1 MNINEYKKYTNI
13 NLSNTSQLKLFN
25 ILKDIT
31 ENVHYLNIFRS
42 YILNVSQLN
51 DASFYDLYEIPNNTF
66 LENIAFEKYS
76 LPNLWWIIAITNN
89 IVNPFEELEPGK
101 LLRILKND
109 YLYQILKE
117 VKTIGNY

>member
-1 MNINEYKKYTNI
+1 LNHYTEEVLVKVELSERLKKEIFMNINDYKKYTNI

-31 ENVHYLNIFRS
+31 ENEHYLNIFRS

-51 DASFYDLYEIPNNTF
+51 DSSFYDLYEVPNNTF

-76 LPNLWWIIAITNN
+76 LPNL
-89 IVNPFEELEPGK
+89 
-101 LLRILKND
+101 
-109 YLYQILKE
+109 
-117 VKTIGNY
+117 